1 MCDAL
6 KKLMKED
13 FEEAKQETL
22 LEAIKNLMD
31 SMKWTA
37 EQAMAALKIPEADR
51 EKYSEKL

>member
-51 EKYSEKL
+51 EKYSVKL